1 MRPRRWRGIFLT
13 VGVLA
18 FALLGCGFAWFV
30 INLPDAPV
38 PAPRADGIVVLTGSA
53 TRINDGLDLLSAGQ
67 AKRLLISGVNPATR
81 TNELARLT
89 PAYQRWFDCCV
100 DVGRVATNTIGNALE
115 TRDWARQHD
124 FTSVIVVTSDFH
136 MPRAMAEIA
145 HELPGVTLVPFP
157 VVSERMR
164 SESWWTNPTAAR
176 LLIYEYL
183 KYIVAT
189 ARLRLESAFD

>member
-1 MRPRRWRGIFLT
+1 
-13 VGVLA
+13 
-18 FALLGCGFAWFV
+18 
-30 INLPDAPV
+30 
-38 PAPRADGIVVLTGSA
+38 GSA
-53 TRINDGLDLLSAGQ
+53 ARINDGLDLLSAGQ

-89 PAYQRWFDCCV
+89 PHYQRWFDCCV
-100 DVGRVATNTIGNALE
+100 DVGRAATNTIGNALE

-124 FTSVIVVTSDFH
+124 FTSIIVVTSDFH

-183 KYIVAT
+183 KYI
-189 ARLRLESAFD
+189 